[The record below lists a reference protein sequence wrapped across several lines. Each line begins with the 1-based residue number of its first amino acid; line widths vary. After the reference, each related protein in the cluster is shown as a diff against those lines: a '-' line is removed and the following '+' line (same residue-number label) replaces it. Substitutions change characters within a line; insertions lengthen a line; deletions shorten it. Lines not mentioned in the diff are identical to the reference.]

1 MRLAVGR
8 RVDASADLGDVMAR
22 LGGQV
27 NSLPQT
33 AGMMFLLGDEG
44 FDSVF
49 EQVVASIVSV
59 RTYEEVTLPACR
71 RLFDTARTPAEVAN
85 LGEERVNDLIA
96 PATYHEAKA
105 RQIVDI
111 AVAARDEYGGEL
123 SCDYDALI
131 AFRGVGPKVA
141 NLAIAVACAE
151 PHGVPVDVHVQRVT
165 NRWGLVET
173 RNPESTR
180 KALEKILPRRH
191 WATINRL
198 LVPFGKFVCTASR
211 PRCSACCVRDDCER
225 VGVSDSR

>member
-1 MRLAVGR
+1 M
-8 RVDASADLGDVMAR
+8 DASADFDNVMAR

-27 NSLPQT
+27 DSLPQT
-33 AGMMFLLGDEG
+33 GGMMFLLGDEG

-49 EQVVASIVSV
+49 EQVVASLISV

-71 RLFDTARTPAEVAN
+71 RLFDAARTPAEVAE

-111 AVAARDEYGGEL
+111 AVAARDEHGGEL
-123 SCDYDALI
+123 PCEYDALI

-141 NLAIAVACAE
+141 NLAIAVACPQ

-180 KALEKILPRRH
+180 RALEEVLPRRH

-198 LVPFGKFVCTASR
+198 LVPFGKFVCTANR
-211 PRCSACCVRDDCER
+211 PRCSGCAVRDDCER
-225 VGVSDSR
+225 VGVTDSR